1 MGADIVKKIVYV
13 LTHDPRE
20 RSELMS
26 SALAQALTALSF
38 GYECEMFVMDNA
50 VRLLQPAYIAGLK
63 AATFDPIAELLQHY
77 QEMGGKIFG
86 CNPAIASHNIK
97 TESCVGGIS
106 GFVNASK
113 LIESSVEAD
122 AVFTY

>member
-1 MGADIVKKIVYV
+1 VKKIVYV
-13 LTHDPRE
+13 LTHDPKE
-20 RSELMS
+20 RIELMS

-38 GYECEMFVMDNA
+38 GYECEIFVMDNA
-50 VRLLQPAYIAGLK
+50 VKLLQPAYIAGLK
-63 AATFDPIAELLQHY
+63 AATFDPIGELLQHY
-77 QEMGGKIFG
+77 QDMGGKIFG
-86 CNPAIASHNIK
+86 CNPAIASHNIT

-106 GFVNASK
+106 GLVNASK